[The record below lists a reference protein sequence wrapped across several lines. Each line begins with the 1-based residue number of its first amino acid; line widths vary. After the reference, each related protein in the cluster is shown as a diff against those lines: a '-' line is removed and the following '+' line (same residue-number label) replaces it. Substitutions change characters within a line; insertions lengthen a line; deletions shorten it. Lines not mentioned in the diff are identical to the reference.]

1 MLFRSWV
8 IGKVGGAEDKA
19 KRDVAVSQLKSMVQ
33 NAVAVL
39 SKDTE
44 VDVHTL
50 TGKAGDLHPAL
61 IRHCDT
67 AIARVL
73 QGQNLTNEGSGGGNY
88 SESKTSKEALGDFQE
103 ADEHLVVSFM
113 NDLAKIYTRVN
124 SAHALAPVF
133 RYREPEDYIALA
145 ELDTKLYTVGV
156 RFTKDHFKRKY
167 RMKDDEFDLDA
178 DPGSDGGSD
187 PDQNLSSE
195 FSSNQTT
202 DAFEQGNLELF
213 CNDLVANA
221 AEDTQAAQK
230 EILKAIQA
238 SKNYDDAARR
248 ILELYPDLS
257 FERFEGLM
265 EKALFNSTLFGMHTR
280 SEERRVGKE
289 C

>member
-1 MLFRSWV
+1 MPWV
-8 IGKVGGAEDKA
+8 IGKVGGADDKA
-19 KRDVAVSQLKSMVQ
+19 KRDTALTQLTSMVQ

-39 SKDTE
+39 SKDAE
-44 VDVHTL
+44 VDIHTV

-103 ADEHLVVSFM
+103 ADEQLVVSFM

-124 SAHALAPVF
+124 SADAQAPVF

-145 ELDTKLYTVGV
+145 DLDTKLHEVGV

-167 RMKDDEFDLDA
+167 RMKDDEFDLA
-178 DPGSDGGSD
+178 ANPGSDGGSD
-187 PDQNLSSE
+187 PDNNLSSE
-195 FSSNQTT
+195 LSSSQTT

-221 AEDTQAAQK
+221 AEDTQATQK
-230 EILKAIQA
+230 TILKAIMA
-238 SKNYDDAARR
+238 SKDYDDAAGR

-257 FERFEGLM
+257 FDRFEALM
-265 EKALFNSTLFGMHTR
+265 EKALFNSSLFGMHTVLQ
-280 SEERRVGKE
+280 EGDDD
-289 C
+289 